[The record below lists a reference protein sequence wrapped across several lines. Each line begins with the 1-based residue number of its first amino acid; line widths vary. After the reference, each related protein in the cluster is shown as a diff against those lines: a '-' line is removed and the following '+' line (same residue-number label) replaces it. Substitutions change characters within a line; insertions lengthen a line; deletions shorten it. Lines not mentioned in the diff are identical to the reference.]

1 MQKSREAFQ
10 ENREPCPWFETHL
23 KGMEALGVGGMKGPQ
38 GLRAPKDIGIW
49 TDVSDG
55 DGK

>member
-1 MQKSREAFQ
+1 MQKSLEALP

-23 KGMEALGVGGMKGPQ
+23 EGVEALGAGGMKGPQ
-38 GLRAPKDIGIW
+38 GLRAPKDSGIW
-49 TDVSDG
+49 TDASDG